1 MLFMGYVTCVYHSWY
16 VCILINLVYGIFI
29 GHLVVPFVRIQ
40 RYILCH
46 YYRKW
51 MVVLWWEFLSACNP
65 VYSNSNPG
73 GYGTF
78 FELWTGLFNTGREG
92 LTIWM
97 PMCVQSCRSINYT
110 WVSLLFFCFT
120 SSNLWGVIGKA
131 VFFQLEETAGAQY
144 GPGWPGLGWTF
155 AELINPQGCHM
166 TVSKV
171 PRALTVLGGTSNYHY
186 EHYELTI
193 INVMVH
199 NWVNS

>member
-1 MLFMGYVTCVYHSWY
+1 MFYKTAYGLYILYTTTGMLFMGYVTCVYHSWY
-16 VCILINLVYGIFI
+16 VCMLINLVYGIRTP
-29 GHLVVPFVRIQ
+29 GSTQLLSFVRIQ

-92 LTIWM
+92 LTIWI
-97 PMCVQSCRSINYT
+97 PMCVHAVQCNSSICRSINYT

-120 SSNLWGVIGKA
+120 SSNLWGVIGGKA

-144 GPGWPGLGWTF
+144 G
-155 AELINPQGCHM
+155 
-166 TVSKV
+166 
-171 PRALTVLGGTSNYHY
+171 GGQA
-186 EHYELTI
+186 
-193 INVMVH
+193 
-199 NWVNS
+199 